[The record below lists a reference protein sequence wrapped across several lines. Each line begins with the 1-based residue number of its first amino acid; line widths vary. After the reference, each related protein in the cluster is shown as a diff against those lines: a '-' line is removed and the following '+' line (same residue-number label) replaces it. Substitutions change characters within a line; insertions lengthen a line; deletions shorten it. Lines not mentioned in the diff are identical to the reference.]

1 MHLDLQGRNAVVAG
15 GSRGIGRSIALAFAR
30 AGANVSIC
38 ARGEQSLRATE
49 TELKSFGHT
58 VHAASCDLG
67 DGPAVTDADL
77 RKPGVK
83 LLNFWASWCEPCRA
97 EHPVLSA
104 LQAEGVVIYGINY
117 KDKPQD
123 ALKFLGDMGNPYTAL
138 GADAGPM
145 ALDWGV
151 YGVPET
157 YVIDGK
163 GVVVLR
169 LAGPITADNLE
180 SMVRPAMAKAAK

>member
-1 MHLDLQGRNAVVAG
+1 MAIRPLILLPP
-15 GSRGIGRSIALAFAR
+15 LAFA
-30 AGANVSIC
+30 ALAVAFWVGMQKGDQPLPSMAVGNPAPNVRVV
-38 ARGEQSLRATE
+38 A
-49 TELKSFGHT
+49 
-58 VHAASCDLG
+58 LG

-83 LLNFWASWCEPCRA
+83 LLNFWASWCQPCRV
-97 EHPVLSA
+97 EHPMLEQ
-104 LQAEGVVIYGINY
+104 LQKDGVVIYGINY
-117 KDKPQD
+117 KDKPED
-123 ALKFLGDMGNPYTAL
+123 ALKLLAELGSPYTQI

-163 GVVVLR
+163 GMVVLR
-169 LAGPITADNLE
+169 LAGPITAANLE
-180 SMVRPAMAKAAK
+180 SMIKPAMAKAAAD

>member
-1 MHLDLQGRNAVVAG
+1 MAFRPLILLPLAVFAVFGYLAWQGMQKG
-15 GSRGIGRSIALAFAR
+15 DQPLPSMM
-30 AGANVSIC
+30 
-38 ARGEQSLRATE
+38 E
-49 TELKSFGHT
+49 GHE
-58 VHAASCDLG
+58 AAAIRVTPLG
-67 DGPAVTDADL
+67 DGAPPTDADL

-97 EHPVLSA
+97 EHPMLDRLKS
-104 LQAEGVVIYGINY
+104 EGVTIYGINY
-117 KDKPQD
+117 KDKPEAAQ
-123 ALKFLGDMGNPYTAL
+123 KFLADMGNPYTLL

-169 LAGPITADNLE
+169 IAGPISEAILNNTL
-180 SMVRPAMAKAAK
+180 RPAMVRAAQN

>member
-1 MHLDLQGRNAVVAG
+1 MAFRPLILLPP
-15 GSRGIGRSIALAFAR
+15 LAFAALAVAFWVGMQKGDQPLPSMTVGQPAPPIR
-30 AGANVSIC
+30 VAP
-38 ARGEQSLRATE
+38 LRTGKTPITTADFVAT
-49 TELKSFGHT
+49 LPPS
-58 VHAASCDLG
+58 
-67 DGPAVTDADL
+67 DADL

-97 EHPVLSA
+97 EHPMLEK

-117 KDKPQD
+117 KDKPED
-123 ALKFLGDMGNPYTAL
+123 ALKFLADMGSPYARL

-163 GVVVLR
+163 GQVILR

-180 SMVRPAMAKAAK
+180 SMVRPAMAKATAN